1 MRLTDITVR
10 ELKAPKRGQKFYAD
24 HTLAGFGLR
33 VSQGGTKSFVL
44 VHGPRRERVTIGRY
58 PVITLAEAR
67 TEAKRRSAEIILGK
81 FKPKSINYEDAK
93 RKFLEI
99 CEMKNRARTVYDYR
113 RHLKHFPFGKTQLSQ
128 ITRHDISQRLDKLRK
143 TPSEANHALVVVKV
157 FFRWTE
163 RQGYLD
169 SNPCGALRAQQ
180 PMVSRDRTLSDHE
193 LAEVLQLAMR
203 DPYPFGPIVS
213 LLALTGLRRGE
224 VAAMRWSWIDFQNMT
239 ITVPAEIAK
248 NRRRHV
254 LPFGDLA
261 YRVLQSVPNMGE
273 LLFPASRSHVRGKS
287 TTVFNGWPKSKV
299 SFDLKLDGVAHYT
312 LHDLRR
318 TFSSQLASLATPIHV
333 TEKLLNHVSG
343 TVSGVAA
350 VYNRYSYAA
359 EMRTA
364 IQTYE
369 ARLKELLEKKVQF
382 NPPISSVFAA

>member
-24 HTLAGFGLR
+24 DTLAGFGLR

-44 VHGPRRERVTIGRY
+44 VHGPRRERVIIGRY
-58 PVITLAEAR
+58 PAITLAEAR

-93 RKFLEI
+93 RKFLEA
-99 CEMKNRARTVYDYR
+99 CEVKNRPRTVADYR
-113 RHLKHFPFGKTQLSQ
+113 RLLKHFPFGKTQLSQ
-128 ITRHDISQRLDKLRK
+128 IARHDITQRLDKLRK
-143 TPSEANHALVVVKV
+143 TPSEANHTLVVIKV

-169 SNPCGALRAQQ
+169 SSPCGALRAQQ
-180 PMVSRDRTLSDHE
+180 PMASRDRTLSENE

-203 DPYPFGPIVS
+203 EPYPFGPIVS

-261 YRVLQSVPNMGE
+261 KCVLQSVPNMGE
-273 LLFPASRSHVRGKS
+273 LLFPASRSHVRGKL

-299 SFDLKLDGVAHYT
+299 SFDQKLNGVAHYT

-318 TFSSQLASLATPIHV
+318 TFSSQLAALGTPIHV

-364 IQTYE
+364 IEDYE
-369 ARLKELLEKKVQF
+369 ARLKEFLAEKVQLNPTF
-382 NPPISSVFAA
+382 NNVLAA